1 MDIVSVIH
9 SAWGWCGLVPVRVVD
24 ENDFGNLLIED
35 ALARYWRVCP
45 EDLLCELVAADAAA
59 LAALRQDPQF
69 DEDWRMQALVEM
81 ACEALG
87 PLAAGQKYCLKVPGT
102 LGGEYGGDNLG
113 KISLRELIAASGHI
127 AQQIEGLPDGARVQF
142 RFVD

>member
-1 MDIVSVIH
+1 MVSVIH
-9 SAWGWCGLVPVRVVD
+9 SAWGWCGLAPVRVVD
-24 ENDFGNLLIED
+24 ENEFGNLLIED

-45 EDLLCELVAADAAA
+45 EDLLCELVADDAAS
-59 LAALRQDPQF
+59 LATLRDDPDF

-81 ACEALG
+81 ARDALG
-87 PLAAGQKYCLKVPGT
+87 PLAPGQKYCLKIPGA

-127 AQQIEGLPDGARVQF
+127 AQQIEGLPDGARVRF